1 MRKILFIAMSV
12 LFFTIVIF
20 FGKQF
25 MIYRLSFIQSI
36 ILLAF
41 MLITPLIMK
50 FISNIVDKVKIL
62 NKDY

>member
-50 FISNIVDKVKIL
+50 FISNIVDKIKIL

>member
-20 FGKQF
+20 FGNQF

-36 ILLAF
+36 ILLIF

-50 FISNIVDKVKIL
+50 LISNVVDKIKIL